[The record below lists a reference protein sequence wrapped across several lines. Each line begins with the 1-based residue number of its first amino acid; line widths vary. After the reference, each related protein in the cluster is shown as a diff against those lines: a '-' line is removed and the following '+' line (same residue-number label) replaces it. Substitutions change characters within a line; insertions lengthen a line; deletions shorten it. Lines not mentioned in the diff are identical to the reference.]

1 MSLSQFSPCHVV
13 NKAFKTVASH
23 AFAFDCQR
31 PEPIRFFGTSPFVF
45 FASLENGYLMSY
57 CTFLLSYLA
66 QKNPSNLLKIASIG
80 LRKMIFY
87 VEIIL
92 QNKQHSSW
100 DSKTCQRE
108 VFDERYDM
116 ELQHRRVKVKWR
128 PPFWAAVVVK
138 TCRLTSLCGVNDNRR
153 YHSSQEEEGFWSSAS
168 FYSQKF
174 RYRHNKKDLN
184 HLKED
189 TYFFSEIQNMYI
201 CSWN

>member
-1 MSLSQFSPCHVV
+1 ML
-13 NKAFKTVASH
+13 
-23 AFAFDCQR
+23 
-31 PEPIRFFGTSPFVF
+31 
-45 FASLENGYLMSY
+45 
-57 CTFLLSYLA
+57 
-66 QKNPSNLLKIASIG
+66 
-80 LRKMIFY
+80 FY

-189 TYFFSEIQNMYI
+189 TYFFYRFLSFFSNIRTVVCVIMPFPSAIISASCNHVISHEFPIYNCLTI
-201 CSWN
+201 S